1 LIILHYLCGAIL
13 KTKFKNLKK
22 MKVNGYLIEKAKIS
36 WHDRTSERV
45 KRGNAYLVYAKN
57 GKNFEMFRT
66 LKEAKSFANS
76 KP

>member
-1 LIILHYLCGAIL
+1 
-13 KTKFKNLKK
+13 

-45 KRGNAYLVYAKN
+45 KRGNAYLVYSKN
-57 GKNFEMFRT
+57 GKRYEMFRT